1 MVIKWMNENLS
12 WFFTNGN
19 KANAMHH
26 DHRPGYTIEDDGE
39 FVNIKMKKHV
49 FIHVA
54 KFGKYGLECYRY
66 ESLPRWEPKL
76 SSART
81 VVKTVD
87 AMNFDAFRIGQEIC
101 TK

>member
-1 MVIKWMNENLS
+1 MVIKWINENMK

-19 KANAMHH
+19 KTVIS

-66 ESLPRWEPKL
+66 ESVPRWEPKL

-87 AMNFDAFRIGQEIC
+87 AMNFDAFRIGQELHS
-101 TK
+101 K